1 MLSDIYQLGHS
12 VPEYAIFD
20 RIIDDILKKIVDLI
34 SVVSSRFG
42 IDSAHIKKKDT
53 WFRFQS

>member
-1 MLSDIYQLGHS
+1 MFSDICQLAHPA
-12 VPEYAIFD
+12 PEYAIFD

-42 IDSAHIKKKDT
+42 MD
-53 WFRFQS
+53 

>member
-20 RIIDDILKKIVDLI
+20 RTIDDILKKIVDLI

-42 IDSAHIKKKDT
+42 G
-53 WFRFQS
+53 

>member
-1 MLSDIYQLGHS
+1 MLSDICQLDHS

-34 SVVSSRFG
+34 SVVSSRFSIG
-42 IDSAHIKKKDT
+42 
-53 WFRFQS
+53 